1 MHEPFITQQAQLQ
14 TKPWINCSVKHYH
27 IEGKKTAD
35 AANNHMKEMIFY
47 LA

>member
-27 IEGKKTAD
+27 IEGKKQQMLQIT
-35 AANNHMKEMIFY
+35 I
-47 LA
+47 